1 MAASNHSSYFVVLMI
16 LSTIICSRCQI
27 KHKEGVRIET
37 VFVPSQGCY
46 GINYGDFYIGVDNM
60 TLADGTILTT
70 SYLPRTDVVK
80 KGWYLGK
87 RAKGIDIGLQGAC
100 KGEIRNLTIPP
111 HLMFGIEKDSISFKE
126 TVPANSTIFYQA
138 EILDIVPESE
148 KSYLEDFLHADL
160 NGDFLVDVKEIDH
173 VLTNERG
180 LRHMLSSALGMDNI
194 AELALQWFD
203 SLGDGVLD
211 REEYFTMSKT
221 INLEQLRKDANLD
234 FIMTDS
240 INQNSKEEL

>member
-1 MAASNHSSYFVVLMI
+1 MKSL
-16 LSTIICSRCQI
+16 L
-27 KHKEGVRIET
+27 KRIENISE
-37 VFVPSQGCY
+37 VL
-46 GINYGDFYIGVDNM
+46 GILFFQ
-60 TLADGTILTT
+60 
-70 SYLPRTDVVK
+70 
-80 KGWYLGK
+80 
-87 RAKGIDIGLQGAC
+87 ID
-100 KGEIRNLTIPP
+100 R
-111 HLMFGIEKDSISFKE
+111 
-126 TVPANSTIFYQA
+126 
-138 EILDIVPESE
+138 
-148 KSYLEDFLHADL
+148 
-160 NGDFLVDVKEIDH
+160 

-234 FIMTDS
+234 FKMTDS